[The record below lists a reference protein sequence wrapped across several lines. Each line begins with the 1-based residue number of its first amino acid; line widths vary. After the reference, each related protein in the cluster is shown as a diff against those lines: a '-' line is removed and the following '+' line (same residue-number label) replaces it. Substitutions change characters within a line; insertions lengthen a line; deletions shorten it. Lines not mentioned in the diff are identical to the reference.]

1 MDRYQQIIS
10 ELGTLNKTSRIQL
23 NKIEIQ
29 IDKLKC
35 MMNQVREDT
44 EHTQKQLQQEQQKLM
59 IELIPKCCIDQ
70 VSDSP
75 GEMVKLLYVDFD
87 LNNEPPY
94 VHPR

>member
-44 EHTQKQLQQEQQKLM
+44 EHTQKQLQ
-59 IELIPKCCIDQ
+59 
-70 VSDSP
+70 
-75 GEMVKLLYVDFD
+75 
-87 LNNEPPY
+87 
-94 VHPR
+94 